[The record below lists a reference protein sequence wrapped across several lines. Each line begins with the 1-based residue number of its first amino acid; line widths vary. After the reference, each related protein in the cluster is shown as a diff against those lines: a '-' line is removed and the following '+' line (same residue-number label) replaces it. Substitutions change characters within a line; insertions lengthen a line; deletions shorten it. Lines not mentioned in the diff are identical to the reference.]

1 MAFDVE
7 ITLPSGKIRRVEEL
21 NNRDYLTISKYAE
34 NGDYKGLNLFFEKLS
49 YIDSD
54 LNIYD
59 RFYLLIYVRML
70 FVDDKI
76 HLTRDDDQM
85 VEVSLIS
92 LLNRLEENYKDFTTT
107 FTEGIYTIKLDL
119 PFQSYFN
126 SVDEMLTSCIRTI
139 DNGVSVVDFFE
150 LTEEDKTA
158 ILNNLPVAIFNRIR
172 FFLNTISDS
181 MSNITLIDANESIG
195 VNEFNVNII
204 GNGVMGFLTS
214 LFSTSLKHVYE
225 MIYIFTNTVTPGS
238 DIYFD
243 LSPIES
249 RIILNTHNK
258 RIQEQNQQNQ
268 NDQLQKKK

>member
-107 FTEGIYTIKLDL
+107 FTEGIYTITLDL

-139 DNGVSVVDFFE
+139 DNSVSVVDFFE

-181 MSNITLIDANESIG
+181 MSDITLIDANESIG

-243 LSPIES
+243 LSPIEA

-258 RIQEQNQQNQ
+258 RIQEQNQ